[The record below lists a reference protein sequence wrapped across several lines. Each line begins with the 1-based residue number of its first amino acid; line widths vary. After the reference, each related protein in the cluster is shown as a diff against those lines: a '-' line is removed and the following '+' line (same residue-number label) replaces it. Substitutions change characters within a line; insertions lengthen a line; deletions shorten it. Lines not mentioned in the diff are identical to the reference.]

1 MITEYSLEKINA
13 EWQMVKTVRDD
24 FGFGSKEVMN
34 EMLDS
39 WRKVLEDKRNSAKV
53 ES

>member
-1 MITEYSLEKINA
+1 MITEYSLQKVNA
-13 EWQMVKTVRDD
+13 EWQMVKTVRDA

-34 EMLDS
+34 EMPDS